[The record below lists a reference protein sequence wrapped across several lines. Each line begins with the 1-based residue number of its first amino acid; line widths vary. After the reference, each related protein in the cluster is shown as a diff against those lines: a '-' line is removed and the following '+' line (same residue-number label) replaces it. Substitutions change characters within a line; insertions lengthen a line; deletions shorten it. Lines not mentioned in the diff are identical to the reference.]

1 MSKSIISIR
10 RGTSTLAIA
19 RRELD
24 RIESLTGNRPEDWFM
39 TNYDEDID
47 DYYGP
52 DGFEWDDFEM
62 HLALVADS
70 YIDFVHEHYA
80 DLIMDI

>member
-1 MSKSIISIR
+1 MSKSIISLR
-10 RGTSTLAIA
+10 RGTSTLSIA

-39 TNYDEDID
+39 TNYDEGID

>member
-1 MSKSIISIR
+1 MSKSIISLR

-70 YIDFVHEHYA
+70 YIDFVHEHYT

>member
-1 MSKSIISIR
+1 MSKSIISLR
-10 RGTSTLAIA
+10 RNISTLSIA

-24 RIESLTGNRPEDWFM
+24 RIESLTGNRPEDWYM

-52 DGFEWDDFEM
+52 DGFEFDDFAM

-80 DLIMDI
+80 DLVMDL

>member
-1 MSKSIISIR
+1 MSKSIISLR

-24 RIESLTGNRPEDWFM
+24 RIESLTGNRPVDWFM

-80 DLIMDI
+80 DLVMDI

>member
-1 MSKSIISIR
+1 MSKSIISLR

-80 DLIMDI
+80 DLIIDI

>member
-1 MSKSIISIR
+1 MSKSIISLR
-10 RGTSTLAIA
+10 RGTSTLALA

-24 RIESLTGNRPEDWFM
+24 RIEALTGNRPEDWFM

-47 DYYGP
+47 EYYTL
-52 DGFEWDDFEM
+52 DGFDWEAFEM
-62 HLALVADS
+62 HLDLVADS

-80 DLIMDI
+80 DLVMDL